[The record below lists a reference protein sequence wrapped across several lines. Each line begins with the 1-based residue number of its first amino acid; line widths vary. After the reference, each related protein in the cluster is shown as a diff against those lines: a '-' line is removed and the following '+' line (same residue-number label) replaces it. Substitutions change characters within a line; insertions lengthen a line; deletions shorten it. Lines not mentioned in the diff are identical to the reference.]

1 MTWDTFHRR
10 GEVLRAVLAHVDA
23 RRDGRLPMELPGVA
37 ETFGDEVAL
46 LGALQLRWHTRL
58 GGTIERELAN
68 DPADPERAVLS
79 AWRATA
85 QDLAGLRAVLDA
97 AAEHPHD
104 DEVAASVAAA
114 RHKEWI
120 LLAAMSGKASPSSPT
135 AVLVG
140 RELEERAR
148 IGYRPAPPP
157 VRTRGRHASDRGRRS
172 LRSRVK
178 AVLAA

>member
-37 ETFGDEVAL
+37 QTFGGEAAL

-68 DPADPERAVLS
+68 DPADPERAVLR

-85 QDLAGLRAVLDA
+85 RELAGVRAVLDA
-97 AAEHPHD
+97 AAEHPSS
-104 DEVAASVAAA
+104 DEVASSVAAA
-114 RHKEWI
+114 RRKERV

-135 AVLVG
+135 AATVG
-140 RELEERAR
+140 REIEERAR
-148 IGYRPAPPP
+148 LGHRPAPSPAR
-157 VRTRGRHASDRGRRS
+157 VRGRHASDRSRRS

-178 AVLAA
+178 AALAA